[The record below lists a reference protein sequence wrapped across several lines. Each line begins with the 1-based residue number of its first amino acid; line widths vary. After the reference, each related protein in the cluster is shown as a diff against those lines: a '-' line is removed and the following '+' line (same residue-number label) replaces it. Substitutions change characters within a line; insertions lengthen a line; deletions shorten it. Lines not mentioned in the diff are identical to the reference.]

1 MGTTLGNRV
10 LLSRRD
16 LHIKQNELARLIGVS
31 RTYVSQI
38 ETGAVDAIMTDI
50 LLKLSN
56 ALGVSVSYLLG
67 LTDVPLDNDD
77 APIDVTSNYITFDV
91 RDTEIR
97 AAIVEVI
104 AILRE
109 MTPAQRRVFVE
120 MGQKM
125 QKLLESS
132 DNKAPII
139 IGR

>member
-1 MGTTLGNRV
+1 MGNRV

-56 ALGVSVSYLLG
+56 ALGVTVGYLLG

-77 APIDVTSNYITFDV
+77 APIDITSNHITFDV
-91 RDTEIR
+91 RDTETR
-97 AAIVEVI
+97 AAIVEII

-120 MGQKM
+120 MAQKM
-125 QKLLESS
+125 QQFMEPGTNQPPST
-132 DNKAPII
+132 
-139 IGR
+139 